1 MKELRTLALAATPGP
16 WKSFV
21 ETLDHGG
28 WKPETQQVTIGA
40 EGVLIATYD
49 TSYAEYPDDERNAS
63 NAAFIAA
70 VSPDVVLGLLDRI
83 EALEKGL
90 RECADYIEMD
100 MREHGLRPD
109 YADTNAVNRARSLLK
124 EQA

>member
-1 MKELRTLALAATPGP
+1 MKELRELAGRASKGP
-16 WKSFV
+16 WKLIKESPPMV
-21 ETLDHGG
+21 IAPGVCDIC
-28 WKPETQQVTIGA
+28 TISGA
-40 EGVLIATYD
+40 SSHPGVMAD
-49 TSYAEYPDDERNAS
+49 
-63 NAAFIAA
+63 AAYIAA
-70 VSPDVVLGLLDRI
+70 ISPDVVLGLLDRI

>member
-83 EALEKGL
+83 EALEDSF
-90 RECADYIEMD
+90 REILMVHANDNHRPKAFYIADKAL
-100 MREHGLRPD
+100 GG
-109 YADTNAVNRARSLLK
+109 RS
-124 EQA
+124 A